1 MVLAESL
8 VITHLVPFVPLG
20 GSKECKMIIG
30 AASFNESKCEGN
42 KIPLKSLKIQ
52 WENAQPGI
60 HQEQNPVIC
69 TQQAHQVRNCAT
81 KAVLIVR
88 VVSLSGAKM
97 HRSESQA
104 IFLKLES
111 KSGYT
116 FATSSSML
124 HTKVPIFSGS

>member
-1 MVLAESL
+1 MR
-8 VITHLVPFVPLG
+8 
-20 GSKECKMIIG
+20 
-30 AASFNESKCEGN
+30 ASAKGILIS
-42 KIPLKSLKIQ
+42 LKSLKIL
-52 WENAQPGI
+52 WENAQPRI
-60 HQEQNPVIC
+60 HQVQNPGIG
-69 TQQAHQVRNCAT
+69 TQQAHQVPNCAT

-116 FATSSSML
+116 SDTSSSML
-124 HTKVPIFSGS
+124 HAKVPIFSGS